1 MTRCFS
7 FLFWIGIGLIDTWIP
22 TDCNDHHV
30 IDGATLQAC
39 GPFLSFSVSSFFFL
53 GHIFF
58 CLPWGGGWRFVWI
71 PMMILSAALGQDLGE
86 GI

>member
-30 IDGATLQAC
+30 IDGATLKAC
-39 GPFLSFSVSSFFFL
+39 GPFLSFSVSSFFSWSY
-53 GHIFF
+53 FF
-58 CLPWGGGWRFVWI
+58 
-71 PMMILSAALGQDLGE
+71 LSALGWWLAVCLDTDDDS
-86 GI
+86 